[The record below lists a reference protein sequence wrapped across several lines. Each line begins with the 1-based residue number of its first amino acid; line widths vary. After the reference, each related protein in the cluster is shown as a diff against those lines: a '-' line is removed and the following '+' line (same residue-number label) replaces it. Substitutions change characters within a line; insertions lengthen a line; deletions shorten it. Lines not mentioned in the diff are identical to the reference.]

1 MKKLLEKRKL
11 LMLFFD
17 GIVVVGCYGLTC
29 LIYYF
34 LTDKANTVYVW
45 LPIIAYYL
53 VTVVIFHIFK
63 VYDVVW
69 RYADSRDFV
78 KCMKATVVAVS
89 IMTSIFVL
97 INYYFPENLVRLE
110 YLLFSGST
118 ITCGLIGYRIVYRY
132 FQVVPLSNTEE
143 EQKNMLIVGAGFLAT
158 RVIEELKFFKNYN
171 YSIVGMLSDNPSKL
185 GRNIKN
191 IPVID
196 TNDNVIRVCK
206 EKEIQVILVA
216 KTFDSINEK
225 NKIIEDCIATGCE
238 VNIIPEQYGDI
249 PNENIANK
257 IRKIEIEDLLGR
269 DQVVLKKEN
278 YKYLENKVVLV
289 TGGGG
294 SIGSEICRQVA
305 SIHPKTLVVLDIY
318 ENNAYNI
325 QQELIRHYGD
335 TLDIQIEI
343 ASVRDLNKLE
353 YIFKKHK
360 PQIIFHAAAHKHVPL
375 METNPDEAIKNNVM
389 GTYNTAQMADKYG
402 VERFVLISTDKAV
415 NPTNIMGATKRIAE
429 MIINVMNRKSKT
441 KFCAVRFGNVLGSNG
456 SVVPLFKKQIKEGG
470 PVTVTH
476 KDIIRYFMTIPEACM
491 LVLKAG
497 GITSGGELF
506 ILDMG
511 EPVKISELAKKMIV
525 LSGFEV
531 DKDIRIEYT
540 GLRPGEK
547 LYEELLLEAED
558 LESTVDEKIFIVGQE
573 DIDEQWLKD
582 KIHTLDKMAKN
593 FKAKEIVEFMPEVVN
608 TYKNEEGFKQVV

>member
-1 MKKLLEKRKL
+1 
-11 LMLFFD
+11 
-17 GIVVVGCYGLTC
+17 
-29 LIYYF
+29 
-34 LTDKANTVYVW
+34 
-45 LPIIAYYL
+45 
-53 VTVVIFHIFK
+53 
-63 VYDVVW
+63 
-69 RYADSRDFV
+69 
-78 KCMKATVVAVS
+78 
-89 IMTSIFVL
+89 
-97 INYYFPENLVRLE
+97 
-110 YLLFSGST
+110 
-118 ITCGLIGYRIVYRY
+118 
-132 FQVVPLSNTEE
+132 
-143 EQKNMLIVGAGFLAT
+143 
-158 RVIEELKFFKNYN
+158 
-171 YSIVGMLSDNPSKL
+171 MLSDNPSKL

-402 VERFVLISTDKAV
+402 VD
-415 NPTNIMGATKRIAE
+415 
-429 MIINVMNRKSKT
+429 NVMNRKSKT